1 MSVEMGISA
10 LVVSLALAGA
20 ALAAAGESE
29 ANTRPAKFASLKAS
43 EVNVRIG
50 PSFNHE
56 IAWTFR
62 RQGLPVK
69 VIQEYDIWRRI
80 QDSDGDEGW
89 VHKKLL
95 SNRRTALV
103 APWEKG
109 VPLATRRQPEEDA
122 AITALVEPGVVADVT
137 ACTGAWCY
145 LEGEGFAGWIEQR
158 QLWGVTASE
167 TFE

>member
-1 MSVEMGISA
+1 MGISA
-10 LVVSLALAGA
+10 IVASLAFAGV
-20 ALAAAGESE
+20 ALSASGDAEVKSK
-29 ANTRPAKFASLKAS
+29 PSKFASLKAS
-43 EVNVRIG
+43 EVNVRVG
-50 PSFNHE
+50 PSFSHE
-56 IAWTFR
+56 IVWTFR

-89 VHKKLL
+89 VHKQLL
-95 SNRRTALV
+95 SNRRTALI

-109 VPLATRRQPEEDA
+109 LPLATRREPEDDA

-137 ACTGAWCY
+137 ACTGAWCH
-145 LEGEGFAGWIEQR
+145 LEGEGFTGWIEQR
-158 QLWGVTASE
+158 QLWGVAPSE